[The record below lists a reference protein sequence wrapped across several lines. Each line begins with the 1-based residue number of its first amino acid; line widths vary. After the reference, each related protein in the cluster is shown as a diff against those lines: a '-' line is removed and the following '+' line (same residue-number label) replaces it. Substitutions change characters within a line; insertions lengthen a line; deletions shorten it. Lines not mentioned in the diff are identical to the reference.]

1 MQKVLVPLDGSRSS
15 IRALEYVAAR
25 RRGGEK
31 LSLVILYVYPDLNSN
46 LYALPEAYP
55 SMVLSED
62 ETREWKTEMLKNIVS
77 NPKVKTL
84 TKALKAEIKT
94 DTGDAATCIVS
105 FAKKIKCHEVVM
117 GTRGMGSIKGLI
129 MGSVANK
136 VAHLVNVPVTL
147 VK

>member
-1 MQKVLVPLDGSRSS
+1 MRKVLVPLDGSRPS

-25 RRGGEK
+25 RRNGEK
-31 LSLVILYVYPDLNSN
+31 LSLVILYVFPDLNLS
-46 LYALPEAYP
+46 LYGLPDVYP
-55 SMVLSED
+55 NMILSED
-62 ETREWKTEMLKNIVS
+62 EARAWKAETLKNIVS

-105 FAKKIKCHEVVM
+105 FAKKIKCHEIVM
-117 GTRGMGSIKGLI
+117 GTRGMGSMKGLI
-129 MGSVANK
+129 MGSVATK